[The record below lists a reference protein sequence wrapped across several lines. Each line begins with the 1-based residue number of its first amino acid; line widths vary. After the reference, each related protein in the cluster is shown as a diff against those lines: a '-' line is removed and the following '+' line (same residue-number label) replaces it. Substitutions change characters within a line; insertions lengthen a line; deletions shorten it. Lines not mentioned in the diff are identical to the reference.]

1 MLSVVTHAVECLA
14 GTVTQNVT
22 PSRPHDVSR
31 NSLANRFVSAVR
43 DSPLSRLLDRM
54 LTNVTA
60 PIVPPNDSPARSL
73 VLGHSLH
80 PVLTDLPLGCWT
92 SASIVDVIG
101 GGMGRSAA
109 TRLVGIGLL
118 AAGPTAYT
126 GLASWS
132 QLEGSERR
140 IGAVHAV
147 GNDVAILLF
156 AGSFLARV
164 RGQHGR
170 GVQLALL
177 GNLATVAA
185 GHLGGHLA
193 LNRGTAG
200 RG

>member
-1 MLSVVTHAVECLA
+1 VLSVVTHAAECLA
-14 GTVTQNVT
+14 CSVTQNVT
-22 PSRPHDVSR
+22 QNASQ
-31 NSLANRFVSAVR
+31 NSLPSRFVSAVR

-54 LTNVTA
+54 LTTVTA
-60 PIVPPNDSPARSL
+60 PIVPPDDSPVQSL

-92 SASIVDVIG
+92 SASLVDVIG
-101 GGMGRSAA
+101 GRAGRSAA
-109 TRLVGIGLL
+109 TRLVGVGLL
-118 AAGPTAYT
+118 SAGPTAYA

-132 QLEGSERR
+132 RLEGAERR

-164 RGQHGR
+164 RGQHWR
-170 GVQLALL
+170 GVQLAIL
-177 GNLATVAA
+177 GNLTTVAA

-193 LNRGTAG
+193 LNRGTAA

>member
-1 MLSVVTHAVECLA
+1 VS
-14 GTVTQNVT
+14 QNV
-22 PSRPHDVSR
+22 SDNASQNISQNGSR
-31 NSLANRFVSAVR
+31 NLSRGSFPDRYVSAVR
-43 DSPLSRLLDRM
+43 DSPVSRLLDRL

-60 PIVPPNDSPARSL
+60 PIVPPDDLPVRSR

-92 SASIVDVIG
+92 SASLVDVIG
-101 GGMGRSAA
+101 GSDGHSAA
-109 TRLVGIGLL
+109 TRLIGVGLL
-118 AAGPTAYT
+118 SAGPTAYT

-132 QLEGSERR
+132 RLEGAERR

-156 AGSFLARV
+156 AGSFVARL
-164 RGQHGR
+164 RGQHSR
-170 GVQLALL
+170 GVPLALL

-193 LNRGTAG
+193 LKRGTAG